1 MVVISFWN
9 FEITFFSIQTLQ
21 PRWTCYLRRGYVSIP
36 NGISG
41 RLMSECDAIL
51 GTLRGLLEGGARA
64 EASRQS
70 RSSVQS
76 VVFAVLEQV
85 HKD

>member
-1 MVVISFWN
+1 
-9 FEITFFSIQTLQ
+9 
-21 PRWTCYLRRGYVSIP
+21 
-36 NGISG
+36 
-41 RLMSECDAIL
+41 MSECDAIL